1 MISINMSACSP
12 KSSILSYGAFVEG
25 NQTTFKI
32 HAPRSTEVY
41 LVIFKKPED
50 AHVIR
55 LLIHEGTIKLQSL
68 HKYLED
74 EITAIHYVE

>member
-1 MISINMSACSP
+1 MKNNKKEDRMEAT
-12 KSSILSYGAFVEG
+12 LL
-25 NQTTFKI
+25 TFKVALDVKGNI
-32 HAPRSTEVY
+32 WTDIGGLPLTEIKH
-41 LVIFKKPED
+41 IFKKPED

-55 LLIHEGTIKLQSL
+55 ILIREGTIKLQTL

>member
-1 MISINMSACSP
+1 MNTKDDRIEATL
-12 KSSILSYGAFVEG
+12 LS
-25 NQTTFKI
+25 FKVALDAKGKI
-32 HAPRSTEVY
+32 WTDIGGLPLTEIKH
-41 LVIFKKPED
+41 IFKKPED

-55 LLIHEGTIKLQSL
+55 LLIHEGTIKLKSL

>member
-1 MISINMSACSP
+1 MNTKDDRIEATL
-12 KSSILSYGAFVEG
+12 LS
-25 NQTTFKI
+25 FKVALDAKGKI
-32 HAPRSTEVY
+32 WTDIGGLPLTEIKH
-41 LVIFKKPED
+41 IFKKPED

-55 LLIHEGTIKLQSL
+55 LLIHEGTIKLQTL

>member
-1 MISINMSACSP
+1 MNNKKEKRIEA
-12 KSSILSYGAFVEG
+12 KLLTFQLVLDVKG
-25 NQTTFKI
+25 NIWTDI
-32 HAPRSTEVY
+32 GGLPLTEIKH
-41 LVIFKKPED
+41 IFKKPED